1 MPDRNKRFRGKPKRV
16 KIVSNNADFFSP
28 EPEEEIEQKLIISS
42 SGDVRFSAYQFDDT
56 LLRKRHF
63 KIEPDVA
70 DAILNAVVD
79 YFNTAD
85 PNCIVDVVIWELT
98 ITNASGTAYKMS
110 GSLNDDSEPEVSL
123 AKFIRKTLGMDDL
136 FLFDGRA
143 RTDIVERVS
152 IDYKRILTNNSGRR
166 CAQEI
171 YGTF

>member
-1 MPDRNKRFRGKPKRV
+1 MPDRNKRFRGKPKKV
-16 KIVSNNADFFSP
+16 EIVSNNTDFFSP
-28 EPEEEIEQKLIISS
+28 EPEEEIEQKLTVSS

-85 PNCIVDVVIWELT
+85 PDYIEDVGIWEVI
-98 ITNASGTAYKMS
+98 ITNANGTAYKMS

-123 AKFIRKTLGMDDL
+123 SKFIRKTLGMDDL

-143 RTDIVERVS
+143 RTDIGERVS
-152 IDYKRILTNNSGRR
+152 IDYKRNLDLKGQTNVL
-166 CAQEI
+166 
-171 YGTF
+171 Y